1 MSAIRGPPSSPTLM
15 QESCAELRSEL
26 NFAAS
31 EIDHEAG
38 ESSSKLIVQRATGV
52 RCGAS
57 CGACPSVASL
67 PFGGGRRPRARGRGR
82 GLVLKVEISRTK
94 TLKPKSYRAFF
105 CDTSAVHII
114 NPSNCFCST
123 GATVELV
130 LVNIPIFHVFHCAVI
145 SDAKEKNNEEKTN
158 E

>member
-82 GLVLKVEISRTK
+82 VSGHPLHSIVRKLMRIPDGNCENRQSFVDE
-94 TLKPKSYRAFF
+94 YRAAQEYFISSLAQGCHLEIFSKLTESTLFF
-105 CDTSAVHII
+105 KRGVSL
-114 NPSNCFCST
+114 F
-123 GATVELV
+123 
-130 LVNIPIFHVFHCAVI
+130 
-145 SDAKEKNNEEKTN
+145 
-158 E
+158 

>member
-82 GLVLKVEISRTK
+82 ALRSNHQIILQSFRTSSAFDCQKADANTRWQLREQTIVRGRISCRT
-94 TLKPKSYRAFF
+94 R
-105 CDTSAVHII
+105 
-114 NPSNCFCST
+114 
-123 GATVELV
+123 
-130 LVNIPIFHVFHCAVI
+130 IFY
-145 SDAKEKNNEEKTN
+145 K
-158 E
+158 